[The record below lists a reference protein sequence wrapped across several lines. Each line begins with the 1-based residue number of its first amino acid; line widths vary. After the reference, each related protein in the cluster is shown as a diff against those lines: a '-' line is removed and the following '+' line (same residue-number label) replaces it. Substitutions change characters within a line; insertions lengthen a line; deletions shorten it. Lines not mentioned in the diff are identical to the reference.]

1 MSLASAVVDSLI
13 DGFSVIL
20 LVIQCRRSWEIS
32 GGIQDIWEQVCGGTD
47 GENGHWL
54 FVQGNTTTYWRRTG
68 LYLQGQHADGLMKL
82 ANVS

>member
-32 GGIQDIWEQVCGGTD
+32 GGIQDI
-47 GENGHWL
+47 
-54 FVQGNTTTYWRRTG
+54 
-68 LYLQGQHADGLMKL
+68 
-82 ANVS
+82 